1 MDVIF
6 LTFIKI
12 EKIVVKHCP
21 DDNCNRPVLIGTV
34 GQIISYGLVTFIKIE
49 KIVVKHCPDDNCNR
63 PILIG
68 PVGQIISYGLVTFR
82 KKDTMRICN
91 QVNINVYRSISSIL
105 VVQISREAQCWT
117 K

>member
-34 GQIISYGLVTFIKIE
+34 GQIISYGLVTF
-49 KIVVKHCPDDNCNR
+49 
-63 PILIG
+63 
-68 PVGQIISYGLVTFR
+68 R
-82 KKDTMRICN
+82 KKDAMRTRN
-91 QVNINVYRSISSIL
+91 QVNINVY
-105 VVQISREAQCWT
+105 
-117 K
+117 

>member
-1 MDVIF
+1 MELLSWPLFSSCNFHRFDFKDWLLDVIF

-21 DDNCNRPVLIGTV
+21 DDNCNRPV
-34 GQIISYGLVTFIKIE
+34 
-49 KIVVKHCPDDNCNR
+49 
-63 PILIG
+63 LIG

-105 VVQISREAQCWT
+105 VVQISREAQCWI